1 MSAGAGVAPEP
12 RGNRPPLRAVA
23 IVAAVAICA
32 GLGVGVAV
40 HALRGNGGVPASKL
54 SARAGGRGGN
64 EAIVRMRNGFYGEA
78 TWAAGARPAPRIDT
92 LRDQAG
98 RPFALSSLHG
108 RPVAMVFF
116 DSHCHQECPLEGHAL
131 ARAEAALPLAQRPV
145 VVAVSVNPADTSHT
159 VAAAMREWG
168 LASVG
173 RWYWLMGTKAK
184 LVPIWRAYHIQVSP
198 PIDGDIQ
205 HTEALY
211 LIDRQGDMRSAYLW
225 PFAGHFVTSDLRTL
239 AKRTV
244 RA

>member
-32 GLGVGVAV
+32 GLGVGVLV
-40 HALRGNGGVPASKL
+40 HTLRGNGAASKL
-54 SARAGGRGGN
+54 SSLVGARPGS

-78 TWAAGARPAPRIDT
+78 TWAAGARPAPQIDT

-98 RPFALSSLHG
+98 RPFALSSLRG

-131 ARAEAALPLAQRPV
+131 ARAESALPAAQRPV
-145 VVAVSVNPADTSHT
+145 VVAVSVNPADTSRT

-173 RWYWLMGTKAK
+173 PWYWLMGTKAR
-184 LVPIWRAYHIQVSP
+184 LAPIWRAYHIQVSP

-211 LIDRQGDMRSAYLW
+211 LIDRKGDMRSAYLW

-239 AKRTV
+239 AKRTLG
-244 RA
+244 A